1 MVVRFDSE
9 SGAEDAHPIQKFNLP
24 SAPLVLIATPKGQE
38 GIDLHRY
45 CRRVVLY
52 DLTWNPAHMEQRI
65 GRVHRLGGAHSATK
79 KVEVVYC
86 YQEGT
91 YEALMAK
98 RVQERCKMLHVLL
111 GAGQWLDQDEEI
123 ERVERYRM
131 WFPP

>member
-1 MVVRFDSE
+1 MSSRVR
-9 SGAEDAHPIQKFNLP
+9 L
-24 SAPLVLIATPKGQE
+24 
-38 GIDLHRY
+38 
-45 CRRVVLY
+45 
-52 DLTWNPAHMEQRI
+52 EQRI